1 MKKTLLLFI
10 AMFAAMITIS
20 AETKEVTFDFAGN
33 PWGYPLG
40 SGNGETAAAGNV
52 ENITQDNVV
61 MSFVQG
67 DASTPARMWTGP
79 QLRVYKNSTITI
91 TAPAGYTITNV
102 VWTATGTKYY
112 GFTVDGTEVAA
123 EGWTG
128 DAAAVNFVPTV
139 NGRYT
144 KAVVTLWDGEGE
156 GEGGGNEGGN
166 EGGDQGGDDNDEP
179 TAATLWSEP
188 FATGMGDFTLE
199 DKTLPEGSS
208 YVWAHST
215 YYDDAYMKA
224 SAYVSGAC
232 HAAESWLISP
242 VFDFSKATSL
252 SLSIEQAANKF
263 NSQENF
269 LAACK
274 VVVKEKDATHWSE
287 LTFDVYPAGT
297 TWDFV
302 VSTAD
307 LAAYVGKTV
316 QIALVYTS
324 TAEVAGTWEV
334 CNFTLKGEGE
344 VSIVAKEEPVVVVDG
359 LAALKAEAV
368 GKHTVKLTDAII
380 TYINGNNFYVQDANA
395 GINGYVS
402 GHTFAASQK
411 INGEVVVTTSLYG
424 GAVQIAAIELGGATV
439 VEGAEVPCTEVTV
452 AELLANG
459 EKYTNMRVKVTNAT
473 LTAPFESRNG
483 EIEQNGS
490 TVAIYQ
496 KDKNAVFEVEANS
509 TVNVVGYP
517 GFYNGTLQLNV
528 WEAADITAVTPEGI
542 SNITINN
549 NAAIYSVDG
558 RRLAQPVK
566 GINII
571 NGKKVYVK

>member
-1 MKKTLLLFI
+1 MKKTLLSIF
-10 AMFAAMITIS
+10 MFVMCFATAW
-20 AETKEVTFDFAGN
+20 AEGVTFDFTNTAGLT
-33 PWGYPLG
+33 PSITASSEVSTGVII
-40 SGNGETAAAGNV
+40 SDQTFTNGD
-52 ENITQDNVV
+52 ISL
-61 MSFVQG
+61 SFV
-67 DASTPARMWTGP
+67 DPANAQESNMGKIWTTTKGTTE
-79 QLRVYKNSTITI
+79 LRVYKNSTFTI
-91 TAPAGYTITNV
+91 TAGKAITSITFTGGKIKTFSPDSGTLADGTWTGSAEKV
-102 VWTATGTKYY
+102 VFSVTGTLNITTIDVK
-112 GFTVDGTEVAA
+112 FS
-123 EGWTG
+123 
-128 DAAAVNFVPTV
+128 
-139 NGRYT
+139 
-144 KAVVTLWDGEGE
+144 
-156 GEGGGNEGGN
+156 EGGN
-166 EGGDQGGDDNDEP
+166 EGGEEGGEDTP
-179 TAATLWSEP
+179 ATSASLWAES
-188 FATGMGDFTLE
+188 FSASQGDFTIDNVL
-199 DKTLPEGSS
+199 LPEGST
-208 YVWAHST
+208 YVWK
-215 YYDDAYMKA
+215 YDSYGYMKA

-242 VFDFSKATSL
+242 EFDFSKATSL

-263 NSQENF
+263 NSLENF

-274 VVVKEKDATHWSE
+274 IVVKEVGAEEWTALSLDANPEGTSW
-287 LTFDVYPAGT
+287 TFVT
-297 TWDFV
+297 
-302 VSTAD
+302 STAD
-307 LAAYVGKTV
+307 LSAYVGKKA
-316 QIALVYTS
+316 QIAFVYTS

-334 CNFTLKGEGE
+334 KNFELKGEGE
-344 VSIVAKEEPVVVVDG
+344 VSIVAAEEPVPA
-359 LAALKAEAV
+359 LADITALKAAEV
-368 GKHTVKLTDAII
+368 GKHTVKLTNAII

-402 GHTFAASQK
+402 GHTFAAGQK

-424 GAVQIAAIELGGATV
+424 GAVQIAAIELGEATV

-542 SNITINN
+542 SNITINS
-549 NAAIYSVDG
+549 NAAIYSIDG

>member
-1 MKKTLLLFI
+1 M
-10 AMFAAMITIS
+10 
-20 AETKEVTFDFAGN
+20 
-33 PWGYPLG
+33 
-40 SGNGETAAAGNV
+40 
-52 ENITQDNVV
+52 
-61 MSFVQG
+61 
-67 DASTPARMWTGP
+67 
-79 QLRVYKNSTITI
+79 
-91 TAPAGYTITNV
+91 
-102 VWTATGTKYY
+102 
-112 GFTVDGTEVAA
+112 
-123 EGWTG
+123 
-128 DAAAVNFVPTV
+128 
-139 NGRYT
+139 
-144 KAVVTLWDGEGE
+144 
-156 GEGGGNEGGN
+156 
-166 EGGDQGGDDNDEP
+166 
-179 TAATLWSEP
+179 
-188 FATGMGDFTLE
+188 
-199 DKTLPEGSS
+199 
-208 YVWAHST
+208 
-215 YYDDAYMKA
+215 
-224 SAYVSGAC
+224 
-232 HAAESWLISP
+232 
-242 VFDFSKATSL
+242 
-252 SLSIEQAANKF
+252 
-263 NSQENF
+263 
-269 LAACK
+269 
-274 VVVKEKDATHWSE
+274 
-287 LTFDVYPAGT
+287 
-297 TWDFV
+297 
-302 VSTAD
+302 
-307 LAAYVGKTV
+307 
-316 QIALVYTS
+316 
-324 TAEVAGTWEV
+324 
-334 CNFTLKGEGE
+334 
-344 VSIVAKEEPVVVVDG
+344 VDG

-402 GHTFAASQK
+402 GHTFAAGQK

-542 SNITINN
+542 SNITINS
-549 NAAIYSVDG
+549 NAVIYSIDG